1 MLAWPRAVIA
11 QGAANCPLVA
21 VLVPGTA
28 VNYLT
33 RGLRMGCA
41 SSVTLKTRTSSLSI
55 TARREWPLV
64 GDLDFRFRSTCDVA
78 GPSGRSGTTSRQLFV
93 RSTTYPV
100 LRTESRTASL
110 PEFVARRTS
119 CLWHRSEPYT
129 WPDCVVLDQARGG
142 QKVRVRSCGH
152 PFVERVRSSSRV
164 ALDTS
169 GEVLAC
175 GTWIEHSG
183 LGKRTEC
190 DAPCA
195 KY

>member
-100 LRTESRTASL
+100 RRTESRTASL

-119 CLWHRSEPYT
+119 CLWHRSEPHT
-129 WPDCVVLDQARGG
+129 WPDCIVLDQARGG
-142 QKVRVRSCGH
+142 QKV
-152 PFVERVRSSSRV
+152 
-164 ALDTS
+164 
-169 GEVLAC
+169 
-175 GTWIEHSG
+175 
-183 LGKRTEC
+183 
-190 DAPCA
+190 
-195 KY
+195 